1 MAKEKKT
8 NLLDEYR
15 SQVEMMDDF
24 QLENEWKDL
33 LKKIEWHEESL
44 STLKKKKNIL
54 EEYLPDGYLEML
66 GDGDDPADSYRSAS
80 DF

>member
-1 MAKEKKT
+1 MAKKQ

-15 SQVEMMDDF
+15 SQIEMMDDF
-24 QLENEWKDL
+24 QLEKEWNEIQ
-33 LKKIEWHEESL
+33 KKIEWHEESL
-44 STLKKKKNIL
+44 SILKKKKNIV

>member
-1 MAKEKKT
+1 MAKKQ

-15 SQVEMMDDF
+15 SQIEMMDNF
-24 QLENEWKDL
+24 QLEKEWNEIQ
-33 LKKIEWHEESL
+33 KKIEWHEESL
-44 STLKKKKNIL
+44 SILKKKKNIV

>member
-1 MAKEKKT
+1 MAKKQ

-15 SQVEMMDDF
+15 QQVGTMDDF
-24 QLENEWKDL
+24 QLENEWKEIQR
-33 LKKIEWHEESL
+33 KIEWHEESL
-44 STLKKKKNIL
+44 STLKKKKSIL
-54 EEYLPDGYLEML
+54 AEYLPDDYLEML

>member
-1 MAKEKKT
+1 MAKEKK

-15 SQVEMMDDF
+15 QQVETMDDF
-24 QLENEWKDL
+24 QLENEWKEIQR
-33 LKKIEWHEESL
+33 KIEWHEESL

-54 EEYLPDGYLEML
+54 AEYLPDDYLEML
-66 GDGDDPADSYRSAS
+66 GDGDDPADNYRSAS